1 MDEEKDHWVPDALRR
16 IENVLKGFAGGFND
30 THEVI
35 EQIAKNIATLEDLD
49 ETLER
54 IATAL
59 ERMAPQGSE
68 REQVALR
75 VYSANVIGADSAFE
89 YADEWIAERDGQ
101 RAKQA
106 E

>member
-1 MDEEKDHWVPDALRR
+1 MSEER
-16 IENVLKGFAGGFND
+16 IEQQLYDIDCNLS
-30 THEVI
+30 
-35 EQIAKNIATLEDLD
+35 NIATILD
-49 ETLER
+49 RL
-54 IATAL
+54 ATAL

-89 YADEWIAERDGQ
+89 YADEWIAERDRQ